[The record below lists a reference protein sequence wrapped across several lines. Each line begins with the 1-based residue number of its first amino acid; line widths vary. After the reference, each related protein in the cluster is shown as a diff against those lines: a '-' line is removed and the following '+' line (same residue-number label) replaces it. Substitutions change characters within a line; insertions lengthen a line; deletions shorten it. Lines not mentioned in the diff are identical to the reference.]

1 MNIQNYESLNWAYQL
16 HYYICFRSH
25 RRKALFTSSMLLE
38 RLSARLLEICQKHGY
53 HLFESK
59 WCSKQVRLVVSLR
72 PDQAISRV
80 IQTLK
85 TNLASVCGLE
95 SPVWA
100 RGFLAKSTGRVN
112 RETVRH
118 YLMAQTAHH
127 RYADR
132 LLPPVFRYRNQDR
145 RPLRS
150 AHAFFDLSHHV
161 VLATQFRRA
170 VFDAATAREL
180 GSYWL
185 GVAEKRGFAIDQM
198 SILPDHGH
206 LLMRIV
212 PQASVESCVLA
223 LMNNGQYF
231 MAKHFPEILV
241 RAGMDRLWESSAY
254 AGTCGEFTTALMR
267 TFLRNGW

>member
-1 MNIQNYESLNWAYQL
+1 MHIQVYESLNWAYQL

-25 RRKALFTSSMLLE
+25 LRKRLYTSSTSQEKLNT
-38 RLSARLLEICQKHGY
+38 RLLEICQRHDY
-53 HLFESK
+53 HLLQSK
-59 WCSKQVRLVVSLR
+59 WHSSQIRILLSLR
-72 PDQAISRV
+72 PDQAISKV

-85 TNLASVCGLE
+85 PNLASACDQV

-112 RETVRH
+112 RETVRR
-118 YLMAQTAHH
+118 YLTAQTEHH
-127 RYADR
+127 GYAQR
-132 LLPPVFRYRNQDR
+132 LLPPVFRYRSRDR
-145 RPLRS
+145 KPLRS

-170 VFDAATAREL
+170 VFGASTARAL
-180 GSYWL
+180 GTYWL
-185 GVAEKRGFAIDQM
+185 EVAQKRGFAIDQM

-206 LLMRIV
+206 LMMRIM
-212 PQASVESCVLA
+212 PKASVESCVFS

-231 MAKHFPEILV
+231 MAKHFPEIFV
-241 RAGMDRLWESSAY
+241 KTETERLWESSAY

-267 TFLRNGW
+267 TFLRDGS